1 MAGIKLEIS
10 NIEQVLMQISG
21 QQKVLAKAL
30 EATTKDF
37 KSRAPSKISKRIRE
51 VYGVKAADIK
61 ATQKGARTN
70 GTINIAGINVDNV
83 ELAYSGRLLT
93 PTHFNMTPK
102 TRPASKKYTVKATI
116 KKGHKTVLSSRTFL
130 ASPGKKKRHKTV
142 LSSRAFLALF
152 GKKKEHKTGKAGSIQ
167 IPFQRV
173 GTSRY
178 PIKAIKTLSVPQMIT
193 NETDGVA
200 ENISKDINELLNSR
214 LEHNIKRFE
223 AKAK

>member
-10 NIEQVLMQISG
+10 NIERVLMQISG

-51 VYGVKAADIK
+51 VYGVKTADIK

-70 GTINIAGINVDNV
+70 GTINVAGINVDNV

-130 ASPGKKKRHKTV
+130 ASPGKKKRRKTV
-142 LSSRAFLALF
+142 LSSFLALF
-152 GKKKEHKTGKAGSIQ
+152 GGKREHKTGKAGSIQ

-223 AKAK
+223 AKAR

>member
-10 NIEQVLMQISG
+10 NIERVLMQISG

-51 VYGVKAADIK
+51 VYGVKTADIK

-70 GTINIAGINVDNV
+70 GTINVAGINVDNV

-116 KKGHKTVLSSRTFL
+116 KKGHKTVLSSR
-130 ASPGKKKRHKTV
+130 
-142 LSSRAFLALF
+142 AFLALS
-152 GKKKEHKTGKAGSIQ
+152 GKAGSIQ

-223 AKAK
+223 AKAR

>member
-10 NIEQVLMQISG
+10 NIERVLMQISG

-70 GTINIAGINVDNV
+70 GTINVAGINVDNV

-130 ASPGKKKRHKTV
+130 A
-142 LSSRAFLALF
+142 LS
-152 GKKKEHKTGKAGSIQ
+152 GKAGSIQ

-178 PIKAIKTLSVPQMIT
+178 PIKAIKTLSAPQMIT

-223 AKAK
+223 AKAR

>member
-10 NIEQVLMQISG
+10 NIERVLMQISG

-51 VYGVKAADIK
+51 VYGIKTADIK

-70 GTINIAGINVDNV
+70 GTINVAGINVDNV

-130 ASPGKKKRHKTV
+130 A
-142 LSSRAFLALF
+142 LS
-152 GKKKEHKTGKAGSIQ
+152 GKAGSIQ

-223 AKAK
+223 AKAR

>member
-1 MAGIKLEIS
+1 MTGIKLEIS

-51 VYGVKAADIK
+51 VYGVKTADIK
-61 ATQKGARTN
+61 STQKGARTN
-70 GTINIAGINVDNV
+70 GTINVAGINVDNV

-102 TRPASKKYTVKATI
+102 ARPASKKYTVKATI
-116 KKGHKTVLSSRTFL
+116 KKGHKTVLSSR
-130 ASPGKKKRHKTV
+130 
-142 LSSRAFLALF
+142 AFLALS
-152 GKKKEHKTGKAGSIQ
+152 GKAGSIQ

-223 AKAK
+223 AKAR